1 MCCSDDEDAG
11 AEPASPWTRDLNALD
26 LNNRGGLPRASKVPL
41 FCRVLRGAD
50 SLDMRKVSL
59 KVCPIRGLYHV
70 TRQNITDICRVT
82 WLQPMRLFLMFYTV
96 PACKHAHGQP
106 SSKFVANLCRYR
118 ALCSHI
124 LRLVLP
130 IILSWT
136 CGSVL
141 GASDNPQV

>member
-11 AEPASPWTRDLNALD
+11 AEPTSPWTRDLNALD

-82 WLQPMRLFLMFYTV
+82 WLQHMRLFLMLYTV
-96 PACKHAHGQP
+96 PAASMLMASLLQKSAE
-106 SSKFVANLCRYR
+106 NLCRYR

-124 LRLVLP
+124 LRLMLP